1 MTVRGGQTPF
11 QAEGERRDVQKAKNL
26 INHPPEMPDHS
37 FKPNIDKNKLGPND
51 NDCTLQK
58 ATNKLTVVLKDWD
71 LKPSDFVLD
80 VS

>member
-1 MTVRGGQTPF
+1 
-11 QAEGERRDVQKAKNL
+11 
-26 INHPPEMPDHS
+26 MPDHS